1 MSPLR
6 QLLGIGRRGGVQVSP
21 SGGAAPAGVVQVSGM
36 RLESVEDGRL
46 RLTLEQLTLRNL
58 RLHAGVAEVG
68 VAQLVLH
75 EAVVTLAMAEAGAG
89 FELLGLVAREI
100 RLQGL
105 QAALS
110 SAAGCRVPAAGDWR
124 LDALGGMEGRLH
136 AFITDAAWIIDAG
149 VNVPVQQGQVDFN
162 RVTVEHVGPD
172 SSMGVSPAGLYVDAR
187 HGGRSFL
194 FLFTDGKVPGASF
207 EKRAGGRP
215 RGAVTDRGRIDLR
228 AFAEGLLARGGVK
241 SIGRSADRHVEST
254 VDRTRLDGELRLGDG
269 MLGAG
274 PHHLRLEGQAQ
285 GRNRVRLS
293 AAVLGHK
300 LMLHMP
306 ELAAAD
312 AAFELLGMAARTGAI
327 SACVEV
333 EATELRADPG
343 AGCGPALRIDVDEL
357 TVRDVVLGE
366 PPQAASGG

>member
-6 QLLGIGRRGGVQVSP
+6 HLLGMGRRGGVQVS
-21 SGGAAPAGVVQVSGM
+21 SAGGPAPAGAAQVSGM
-36 RLESVEDGRL
+36 RLESVEDGQL

-58 RLHAGVAEVG
+58 RLHAGIAEID
-68 VAQLVLH
+68 VAQLSLQ
-75 EAVVTLAMAEAGAG
+75 EAVLRLAMSEAGGG
-89 FELLGLVAREI
+89 FELLGLEAQEM

-105 QAALS
+105 QAMVS
-110 SAAGCRVPAAGDWR
+110 SAAGCRLPAATDWR
-124 LDALGGMEGRLH
+124 LEALDGMEGRVH
-136 AFITDAAWIIDAG
+136 AFITDAAWIIDVG
-149 VNVPVQQGQVDFN
+149 VNLTVQQGQVDFN
-162 RVTVEHVGPD
+162 RVTVEHAGPD

-194 FLFTDGKVPGASF
+194 FLFTGGKVPGASF
-207 EKRAGGRP
+207 EKRADGRP

-228 AFAEGLLARGGVK
+228 AFAEGLLAGGGVQA
-241 SIGRSADRHVEST
+241 IGRTADRHVEST

-269 MLGAG
+269 VLGIG
-274 PHHLRLEGQAQ
+274 QHQLRLEGQAQ

-300 LMLHMP
+300 LMLNMP
-306 ELAAAD
+306 ELAAAG

-343 AGCGPALRIDVDEL
+343 AGCGPALRIEVDEL
-357 TVRDVVLGE
+357 TVRDVSLGE
-366 PPQAASGG
+366 PPQQGSAA